1 LSRLFFHPGAWPA
14 RPRRSRQWGFAESA
28 GETRIRLICESCD
41 RTPPAWDAGR
51 SAVAYEGVGRQV
63 TMAFKH
69 ADRLDLAAP
78 LARWM
83 TGAGADILHSD
94 MLVIPVPLH
103 WSRLVKRRFNQS
115 ALLARHVSARIGADV
130 DVQALSACS
139 QVCREAGAA
148 TVSVLTLARVARAL

>member
-1 LSRLFFHPGAWPA
+1 
-14 RPRRSRQWGFAESA
+14 
-28 GETRIRLICESCD
+28 
-41 RTPPAWDAGR
+41 
-51 SAVAYEGVGRQV
+51 
-63 TMAFKH
+63 MAFKH

-130 DVQALSACS
+130 DVQALKRRYATPYLKDMTRMERHDVLRGAIFLPPAKVSSVTDRHILLIDDVMTTGATLSACS